1 MSSSDANSG
10 DESSIPILIEN
21 KHIDELTMKLLT
33 NKTNYAKYLAIT
45 DEQKHEKHQRFVLDC
60 IEHSADIVNMTR
72 IMCKGENNEYGSN
85 VSEAFDVYAQTL
97 IRYLEVKQRS
107 DEIQQGYDAEDELF
121 PHSMDEE
128 YVKPKM
134 KTKPT
139 YNERRSTLD
148 YFVRK

>member
-1 MSSSDANSG
+1 MSSG
-10 DESSIPILIEN
+10 DESTEQILVEN

-33 NKTNYAKYLAIT
+33 NKTSYAKYLAIT

-72 IMCKGENNEYGSN
+72 IMCKGEDTQYGAN

-97 IRYLEVKQRS
+97 IRYLEVKRRS
-107 DEIQQGYDAEDELF
+107 DEVQQEYDAEDEMF
-121 PHSMDEE
+121 PQSMDEE
-128 YVKPKM
+128 HIKPKM
-134 KTKPT
+134 KAKPA
-139 YNERRSTLD
+139 YKERRTTLD

>member
-10 DESSIPILIEN
+10 DESTEPILVEN

-33 NKTNYAKYLAIT
+33 NKTSYAKYLAIT
-45 DEQKHEKHQRFVLDC
+45 DEQKYEKHKQFMQDC
-60 IEHSADIVNMTR
+60 NEHSLDIINMTR
-72 IMCKGENNEYGSN
+72 TMCKGENNEYGSN
-85 VSEAFDVYAQTL
+85 VSEAFDAYAQTL

-107 DEIQQGYDAEDELF
+107 DEIQQGHDAEDELF

-128 YVKPKM
+128 HIKPNM

-139 YNERRSTLD
+139 YKERRATLD